1 MNLNKK
7 AIQILHE
14 FMFFFE
20 IFYEVLKFSQ
30 EFFYEIFYNL
40 FLYIIGFCFG
50 YYVFGPGVEFLL
62 RIVLENNIVPNEY
75 VLMIKT
81 I

>member
-1 MNLNKK
+1 MIFL
-7 AIQILHE
+7 
-14 FMFFFE
+14 E
-20 IFYEVLKFSQ
+20 IFHEIFKFLQ
-30 EFFYEIFYNL
+30 ELFYEIFYNL

-62 RIVLENNIVPNEY
+62 RIVLENNIVPNQY

-81 I
+81 L